1 MSANRRK
8 FPRVKI
14 HVPLSY
20 KQLDSQGR
28 IESELIGV
36 ALDVSLG
43 GLLVKSFDFVTS
55 EFISITFIDI
65 NDQVAQIK
73 CKMAYSRKM
82 DTGMVHTGLTFQGSE
97 NEKSDFVAKMIRA
110 YFYREKAASQ
120 FSPPGHKAPPPKGV
134 RAPASASSAVGL
146 SSRTEGSLL
155 KERRCAP

>member
-110 YFYREKAASQ
+110 YYYREKATSQ

-134 RAPASASSAVGL
+134 RQKGPVSLKSAAL
-146 SSRTEGSLL
+146 
-155 KERRCAP
+155 

>member
-14 HVPLSY
+14 HVPVSY
-20 KQLDSQGR
+20 NQLDSQDK
-28 IESELIGV
+28 IESEVIGV

-55 EFISITFIDI
+55 EYISISFIDI

-82 DTGMVHTGLTFQGSE
+82 DTGMVHTGLTFKGSE

-120 FSPPGHKAPPPKGV
+120 FSPPGHKDPPPKGV
-134 RAPASASSAVGL
+134 RQKGPVSLKSAAL
-146 SSRTEGSLL
+146 
-155 KERRCAP
+155 

>member
-14 HVPLSY
+14 HVPVSY
-20 KQLDSQGR
+20 NQLDSQGK

-36 ALDVSLG
+36 GLDVSLG
-43 GLLVKSFDFVTS
+43 GLLLKSFDFVTS
-55 EFISITFIDI
+55 EFISISFIDI

-110 YFYREKAASQ
+110 YYYREKATSQ

-134 RAPASASSAVGL
+134 RQKGPVSLKSAAL
-146 SSRTEGSLL
+146 
-155 KERRCAP
+155 